1 MRVAPVFLAFSLA
14 ACGGGYQS
22 TLPATAPPPTI
33 SGGDNV
39 PSNQIVI
46 YRRAEIGVTAN
57 LVASP
62 AILLD
67 GRTIGTC
74 RIAQPIVIRVP
85 EGSWTITALTA
96 NGEVSQEVI
105 VGEGD
110 RANLRCGTS
119 TASPDIPVPTLTS
132 VDTEIAQQE
141 AGL

>member
-1 MRVAPVFLAFSLA
+1 MRIATAFLAFSLA
-14 ACGGGYQS
+14 ACGGAYQS
-22 TLPATAPPPTI
+22 TLPAGAPSPTV
-33 SGGDNV
+33 SGGVDD
-39 PSNQIVI
+39 PSNEIVI

-57 LVASP
+57 LAASP

-74 RIAQPIVIRVP
+74 RIAQPIIIRVP
-85 EGSWTITALTA
+85 EGTWTITALTA
-96 NGEVSQEVI
+96 NGEVSQEVT

-119 TASPDIPVPTLTS
+119 SVSPDNPVPTLIS
-132 VDTEIAQQE
+132 VETELAQKE